1 MSTFINCYVIVSEVS
16 TGKSQTE
23 ILQYWP
29 SNSQADMAKLRFEI
43 PREDRTL
50 KVNKLFIVGLFSLSF
65 QAHNRRVGI
74 TGE

>member
-1 MSTFINCYVIVSEVS
+1 MSTFINCYLIVSEVS

-43 PREDRTL
+43 PREDRTS
-50 KVNKLFIVGLFSLSF
+50 KVKLFIVGLFSLSF
-65 QAHNRRVGI
+65 QAHNRRLGI

>member
-1 MSTFINCYVIVSEVS
+1 
-16 TGKSQTE
+16 
-23 ILQYWP
+23 
-29 SNSQADMAKLRFEI
+29 MAKLRFEI

-50 KVNKLFIVGLFSLSF
+50 QVNKLFIVGLFSLSF